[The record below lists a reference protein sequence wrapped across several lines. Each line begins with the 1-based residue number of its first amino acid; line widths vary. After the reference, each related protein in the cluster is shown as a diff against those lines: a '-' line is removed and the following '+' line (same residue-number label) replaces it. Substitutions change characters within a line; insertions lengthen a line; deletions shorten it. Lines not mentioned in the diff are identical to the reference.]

1 MSANQKELARLL
13 KQSHSKEEI
22 HLITEGN
29 KFFIEKIWNDI
40 DRGEKAIRKQI
51 DFGEISINNLIVKSP
66 KIFKTQIVKDESFKA
81 RMEYIEGH
89 SGADISMV
97 GTREVSVNLK
107 DALSMIINRN
117 FEYSKLIKI
126 SNEIFLKKIDSII
139 KLLKSDEDLINKVNL
154 VRKEFSKDSYLEIPC
169 GNCHGDLTFSNII
182 ISRTGSLNLID
193 FLPTFIETPIW
204 DIVKLMQDVK
214 YGWSYRYLNGPE
226 RATAKIFFLNCL
238 PSQVSM
244 YQKVLKREI
253 LLFDAL
259 NLARLCPY
267 LKDKETRNWLIKSLN
282 TSLLDLEKY

>member
-1 MSANQKELARLL
+1 MAANQKELSRIL
-13 KQSHSKEEI
+13 KQSHSKEQI
-22 HLITEGN
+22 NLITEEK
-29 KFFIEKIWNDI
+29 KFFIEKIWDDV
-40 DRGEKAIRKQI
+40 DRGKKAIRKQI
-51 DFGEISINNLIVKSP
+51 DFGEISINNLIIKSP
-66 KIFKTQIVKDESFKA
+66 KIFKTQVVENESFQA

-89 SGADISMV
+89 SGADISMI
-97 GTREVSVNLK
+97 GTREVSINLK

-117 FEYSKLIKI
+117 FEYSKLTKVGNKI
-126 SNEIFLKKIDSII
+126 FQKKIDSILE
-139 KLLKSDEDLINKVNL
+139 LLKSDEELRTKVTLIK
-154 VRKEFSKDSYLEIPC
+154 KEFCKDSYLEIPC

-204 DIVKLMQDVK
+204 DIVKLIQDVK
-214 YGWSYRYLNGPE
+214 YGWSYRHLNGPE

-244 YQKVLKREI
+244 YKKVLKREI

-282 TSLLDLEKY
+282 TSLLDLQSS